1 VEVLMATDYDII
13 TVGGGLGG
21 SALAKV
27 MAERGYKVL
36 VVEREKQFK
45 DRVRGEYMAP
55 WGVGETQELGIYD
68 LLMAHG
74 GYHPVIFDG
83 RFMQAPLGDR
93 DLSKTTPQGVHGLTM
108 YHPEL
113 QEILLGAAEDAGAHV
128 RRGVKITGITLGAEP
143 SVTMTNGNGE
153 ETVSARLV
161 VGADGRQSMVRKWTG
176 FEAKYETLG
185 LQLSGVLLEGVK
197 GVEDRSL
204 MVLNPF
210 AGRIAFLFPQSGGRA
225 RAYFG
230 NHVDEGFRPQGGKD
244 VPRFIEECIKTGAPA
259 EYYETAEAIGPLA
272 TFPGIY
278 DWVPHPYKD
287 GVALVGDAAT
297 TSDQTWG
304 QGLSLT
310 LGAVRRLRDALLAN
324 SDWEKAGHEY
334 ADAVD
339 KMWEPIRIVEHWFT
353 RLFME
358 QTPEANADRS
368 RALPLIGS
376 DPERVHDALN
386 SGPDFA
392 PVDEA
397 ARRRFFGED

>member
-1 VEVLMATDYDII
+1 MATRYDII

-21 SALAKV
+21 SALAKA

-55 WGVGETQELGIYD
+55 WGVAETQELGIYD
-68 LLMAHG
+68 LLMSHG
-74 GYHPVIFDG
+74 GYHPLIFDG
-83 RFMQAPLGDR
+83 RFMTAPLGDR
-93 DLSKTTPQGVHGLTM
+93 DLSQTTPQGVHALSM

-113 QEILLGAAEDAGAHV
+113 QEVLLGAAEDAGAEV
-128 RRGVKITGITLGAEP
+128 RRGVKISGVTPGAEP
-143 SVTMTNGNGE
+143 SVKLTNGGGE

-161 VGADGRQSMVRKWTG
+161 VGADGRQSMVRKWAG
-176 FEAKYETLG
+176 FEATYETFG
-185 LQLSGVLLEGVK
+185 NQLSGVLLEGVK
-197 GVEDRSL
+197 GIDDDRSL

-210 AGRIAFLFPQSGGRA
+210 AGRIVFLFPQGNGRS

-230 NHVDEGFRPQGGKD
+230 NLVDEGFRPQGSKD
-244 VPRFIEECIKTGAPA
+244 VPGFMEACIQTGAPA

-278 DWVPHPYKD
+278 DWVPHPYRE

-304 QGLSLT
+304 QGLSLSV
-310 LGAVRRLRDALLAN
+310 GAVRRLRDALT
-324 SDWEKAGHEY
+324 SDDDWDKAGHEY
-334 ADAVD
+334 GEAVD
-339 KMWEPIRIVEHWFT
+339 AMWEPIRIVEHWFT
-353 RLFME
+353 QIFME
-358 QTPEANADRS
+358 QSPEANAARS
-368 RALPLIGS
+368 RALPLIAG

>member
-1 VEVLMATDYDII
+1 MTTDYDII

-36 VVEREKQFK
+36 VVERETQFK

-55 WGVGETQELGIYD
+55 WGVAETQELGIYD
-68 LLMAHG
+68 LLMANG
-74 GYHPVIFDG
+74 GYHPLIFDG

-93 DLSKTTPQGVHGLTM
+93 DLSQTTPQGVHGLAM

-113 QEILLGAAEDAGAHV
+113 QEVLLRAAEDAGAEV
-128 RRGVKITGITLGAEP
+128 RRGVKVTGVKPGSEP
-143 SVTMTNGNGE
+143 WVTIANGKGDKAV
-153 ETVSARLV
+153 TARLV
-161 VGADGRQSMVRKWTG
+161 VGADGRQSMVRKWGG
-176 FEAKYETLG
+176 FEASYETLG
-185 LQLSGVLLEGVK
+185 NQLSGVLLEGVK

-210 AGRIAFLFPQSGGRA
+210 AGRIAFLFPQTNGRT

-230 NHVDEGFRPQGGKD
+230 NLVDEGLRPQGSKD
-244 VPRFIEECIKTGAPA
+244 VPRFIEACIQTGAPA
-259 EYYETAEAIGPLA
+259 EYYENAKAVGPLA

-278 DWVPHPYKD
+278 DWVPHPYGD
-287 GVALVGDAAT
+287 GVALIGDAAT

-310 LGAVRRLRDALLAN
+310 VGAVRRMRDALTSN
-324 SDWEKAGHEY
+324 DEWDRAGHEY
-334 ADAVD
+334 ANALDE
-339 KMWEPIRIVEHWFT
+339 MWEPIRIVEHWFT
-353 RLFME
+353 QMFME
-358 QTPEANADRS
+358 QTPEANAARS
-368 RALPLIGS
+368 RALPLIAS

-392 PVDEA
+392 PVNEA
-397 ARRRFFGED
+397 ARSRFFGEDTG

>member
-1 VEVLMATDYDII
+1 MADYDII

-21 SALAKV
+21 SALARS
-27 MAERGYKVL
+27 MAERGYRVL
-36 VVEREKQFK
+36 VVERDEKFK

-55 WGVGETQELGIYD
+55 WGVAETKELGIYD

-74 GYHPVIFDG
+74 GHHPLIFDG
-83 RFMQAPLGDR
+83 RFMQAKLGDR
-93 DLSKTTPQGVHGLTM
+93 DLSQTTPQGLHALSM

-113 QEILLGAAEDAGAHV
+113 QEVLLGAAEAAGAEV
-128 RRGVKITGITLGAEP
+128 RRGVKVSGVATGAEP
-143 SVTMTNGNGE
+143 SVTHSNGQGE
-153 ETVSARLV
+153 ETVTARLV
-161 VGADGRQSMVRKWTG
+161 VGADGRQSMVRRWAG
-176 FEAKYETLG
+176 FEVTYETLG

-197 GVEDRSL
+197 GIDERSL

-210 AGRIAFLFPQSGGRA
+210 AGHIAFLFPQGNGRA

-230 NHVDEGFRPQGGKD
+230 NQVDEGFRPQGSRD
-244 VPRFIEECIKTGAPA
+244 VPRFIEECISTGAPA
-259 EYYETAEAIGPLA
+259 DFYETAEAAGPLA

-278 DWVPHPYKD
+278 DWVPHPYHD

-310 LGAVRRLRDALLAN
+310 VGAVRRLRDALLAN
-324 SDWEKAGHEY
+324 DDWDKAGHQY
-334 ADAVD
+334 AETVD
-339 KMWEPIRIVEHWFT
+339 KMWGPIRVVEHWFT

-358 QTPEANADRS
+358 QSPEANQARS
-368 RALPLIGS
+368 RALPLIAS

-392 PVDEA
+392 PVDET
-397 ARRRFFGED
+397 ARRRMFGEDST

>member
-1 VEVLMATDYDII
+1 MTTDYDII

-21 SALAKV
+21 STFAKV
-27 MAERGYKVL
+27 MAERGHRVL
-36 VVEREKQFK
+36 VVERDKQFK

-55 WGVGETQELGIYD
+55 WGVAETQELGIYD

-74 GYHPVIFDG
+74 GYHPLIFDG
-83 RFMQAPLGDR
+83 RFMQAKLGDR
-93 DLSKTTPQGVHGLTM
+93 DLSQTTPQGVHGLAM

-113 QEILLGAAEDAGAHV
+113 QEVLLRAAEDAGAEV
-128 RRGVKITGITLGAEP
+128 RRGVKISRVAPGSEP
-143 SVTMTNGNGE
+143 GVTIANGTE
-153 ETVSARLV
+153 ETVTARLV
-161 VGADGRQSMVRKWTG
+161 VGADGRQSMVRKWAG
-176 FEAKYETLG
+176 FEASYETFG
-185 LQLSGVLLEGVK
+185 NQLSGVLLEGVK
-197 GVEDRSL
+197 GIDDRSL
-204 MVLNPF
+204 MVLSPF
-210 AGRIAFLFPQSGGRA
+210 AGRIAFLFPQGNGHH

-230 NHVDEGFRPQGGKD
+230 NLVNEGFRPQGSKD
-244 VPRFIEECIKTGAPA
+244 VPGFIEACIQTGAPA
-259 EYYETAEAIGPLA
+259 EYYETAKAVGPLA

-287 GVALVGDAAT
+287 GVALIGDAAT

-310 LGAVRRLRDALLAN
+310 AGAVRRLRDALTSN
-324 SDWEKAGHEY
+324 DDWDKAGHEY
-334 ADAVD
+334 GEAVD
-339 KMWEPIRIVEHWFT
+339 AMWEPIRIVEHWFT
-353 RLFME
+353 QMFME
-358 QTPEANADRS
+358 QSPEANAARS
-368 RALPLIGS
+368 RALPLIAG